1 MRPLKDRNVVSFK
14 IEMGYLRAMADGDN
28 PDSRT
33 DYGNGEG
40 YIFFVEGRKVREINI
55 LWWGPWLDRV
65 RTSLTD
71 LERNI

>member
-1 MRPLKDRNVVSFK
+1 M
-14 IEMGYLRAMADGDN
+14 AMVRD
-28 PDSRT
+28 
-33 DYGNGEG
+33 
-40 YIFFVEGRKVREINI
+40 IFLFVEGRKVREINI